1 MLCINIMNI
10 KEFLFTKKVS
20 ELKMICKESGII
32 GVSKLNKA
40 GLVEIMSEC
49 ELANLTDWYGL
60 KPELEVVEEQEEQ
73 TEECICDSLG
83 CDKCEEE
90 QAEQTEEEIILHL
103 PIKVA
108 NHSEKWK
115 EMFAKG
121 KKILS
126 NNNADSNK

>member
-1 MLCINIMNI
+1 MNI

-49 ELANLTDWYGL
+49 ELKDLTEWYGL
-60 KPELEVVEEQEEQ
+60 KPEPELEVVEEEAEQ
-73 TEECICDSLG
+73 TEECICDNLG
-83 CDKCEEE
+83 CDKCEE
-90 QAEQTEEEIILHL
+90 IILHL
-103 PIKVA
+103 PLKVV

>member
-1 MLCINIMNI
+1 MNI
-10 KEFLFTKKVS
+10 KEFLLNKKVS
-20 ELKMICKESGII
+20 ELKKICKENGII
-32 GVSKLNKA
+32 GISKLNKA

-49 ELANLTDWYGL
+49 ELKNTGYN
-60 KPELEVVEEQEEQ
+60 PIIELSDIVPPTITEQAEQ
-73 TEECICDSLG
+73 TEECICDNLG
-83 CDKCEEE
+83 CDKCEE
-90 QAEQTEEEIILHL
+90 IILHL
-103 PIKVA
+103 PLKVV

>member
-1 MLCINIMNI
+1 MFRINIMNI

-20 ELKMICKESGII
+20 ELKLICKDSGII

-40 GLVEIMSEC
+40 GLVEMMSEC
-49 ELANLTDWYGL
+49 ELKNVS
-60 KPELEVVEEQEEQ
+60 PMIELSDIVPPTIIEQ
-73 TEECICDSLG
+73 ECICDSLG
-83 CDKCEEE
+83 CGV
-90 QAEQTEEEIILHL
+90 AEQGEEIILHF
-103 PIKVA
+103 PPKVLE

-126 NNNADSNK
+126 NINADTNK

>member
-1 MLCINIMNI
+1 MNI

-40 GLVEIMSEC
+40 GLVEIMAEC
-49 ELANLTDWYGL
+49 ELGGITDWYGL
-60 KPELEVVEEQEEQ
+60 KPELEVVEE
-73 TEECICDSLG
+73 EECICDSLG

-90 QAEQTEEEIILHL
+90 DEEIILHL

-126 NNNADSNK
+126 NNNADTNK

>member
-1 MLCINIMNI
+1 MFRINIMNI
-10 KEFLFTKKVS
+10 KEFLFSKKVS
-20 ELKMICKESGII
+20 ELKMICKDSGII

-49 ELANLTDWYGL
+49 ELKNVS
-60 KPELEVVEEQEEQ
+60 PSNPMIELSDIVPPTIIEEQHNEEQ

-83 CDKCEEE
+83 CDKCEE
-90 QAEQTEEEIILHL
+90 IILHF
-103 PIKVA
+103 PPKVLE

-121 KKILS
+121 KQIL
-126 NNNADSNK
+126 NK

>member
-1 MLCINIMNI
+1 MFRINIMNI
-10 KEFLFTKKVS
+10 KEFLFSKKVS
-20 ELKMICKESGII
+20 ELKMICKDSGII

-49 ELANLTDWYGL
+49 ELKNVS
-60 KPELEVVEEQEEQ
+60 PMIELSDIVPPTIIEEQHNEEQ

-83 CDKCEEE
+83 CGV
-90 QAEQTEEEIILHL
+90 AEQGEEIILHF
-103 PIKVA
+103 PPKVLE

-121 KKILS
+121 KQIL
-126 NNNADSNK
+126 NK

>member
-1 MLCINIMNI
+1 MNI
-10 KEFLFTKKVS
+10 KEFLLNKKVS
-20 ELKMICKESGII
+20 ELKKICKESGII

-49 ELANLTDWYGL
+49 ELANLTEWYGM
-60 KPELEVVEEQEEQ
+60 KPEPELEVVEE
-73 TEECICDSLG
+73 EECICDNLG
-83 CDKCEEE
+83 CDKCEE
-90 QAEQTEEEIILHL
+90 IILHL
-103 PIKVA
+103 PLKVV

-126 NNNADSNK
+126 NN

>member
-1 MLCINIMNI
+1 MFRINIMNI
-10 KEFLFTKKVS
+10 KEFLFSKKVS

-49 ELANLTDWYGL
+49 ELKNVS
-60 KPELEVVEEQEEQ
+60 PMIELSDIVPPTIIE
-73 TEECICDSLG
+73 
-83 CDKCEEE
+83 
-90 QAEQTEEEIILHL
+90 EEEIILHL
-103 PIKVA
+103 PLSVVEKSE

-121 KKILS
+121 KQIL
-126 NNNADSNK
+126 NK